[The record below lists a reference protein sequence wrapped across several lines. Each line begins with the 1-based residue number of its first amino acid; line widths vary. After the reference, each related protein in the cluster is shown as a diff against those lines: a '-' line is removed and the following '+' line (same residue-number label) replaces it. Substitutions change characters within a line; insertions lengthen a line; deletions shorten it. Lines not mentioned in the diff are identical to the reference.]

1 MCVSAAVGRASGWPL
16 VRPWR
21 LCFCEGQLKVTSSYS
36 VDRRVSLPELSDVP
50 EKLILLQ
57 GCVNHMAARLQRLL
71 AFVTERTG
79 FLAIANPPR

>member
-57 GCVNHMAARLQRLL
+57 G
-71 AFVTERTG
+71 
-79 FLAIANPPR
+79 